1 MSESLM
7 NESPVGESPKM
18 RPPDLGA
25 ESESLLDVEPHLPTL
40 ALIHLAALLGAAVL
54 TILATQVVPG
64 LAGGPLW
71 LIIGG
76 LAAFNVALLVYWR
89 STEPAKLDPRIQPT
103 LLHVQIWLDLI
114 GLTLLL
120 HFAGGAENPFFP
132 FLALPVMM
140 AAALLSRR
148 AAFGYAT
155 AASLLYA
162 LLLVVEFKGWL
173 PHSPATGLF
182 DPLMHLQRTSLVAQ
196 LVALTTICFLIAGA
210 TSVLVGALR
219 RRARELAASKEA
231 AEISAAQLR
240 ALNAQLNA
248 ASLESSHQRGHLDAA
263 YAELQRAYDRLEVR
277 SRHMSELNE
286 QLRAANAEC
295 KHRREELAELN
306 TRLAEAYQRQEN
318 RTEKMRDL
326 NEQLRLANA
335 ECKSRREDLE
345 RLNAEL
351 AHANA
356 KLIELEDVRAQFTLL
371 VTHELRAPVAAVQSY
386 LKLILEGY
394 VPQPKVRETLEK
406 AEKRAMEQL
415 ALISDLLELGRIG
428 SADARGQVQ
437 PVQVEKSLRDQ
448 ADLLAA
454 GARERNITLNLEIGS
469 DLPPVLTNPDQ
480 IKSLWNNLVS
490 NAIKYNRDGGRVD
503 VTLQREGD
511 RLVASV
517 SDTGIGI
524 PPEAMARLF
533 SEFFRADNAKVHSRM
548 GTGLGLSIV
557 KEIVERSGG
566 QITAES
572 ELDKGTTFR
581 FWLPVLSKNLDATS
595 EPEAPVDTAV

>member
-1 MSESLM
+1 MSEAQISESPASDSLM
-7 NESPVGESPKM
+7 V
-18 RPPDLGA
+18 RPPELHAEPGTSHDA
-25 ESESLLDVEPHLPTL
+25 ESHLSTL
-40 ALIHLAALLGAAVL
+40 AVIHLIALLGAAVL
-54 TILATQVVPG
+54 TLLATQLVPG

-71 LIIGG
+71 LIIGA
-76 LAAFNVALLVYWR
+76 LAACNLGLLVYWR
-89 STEPAKLDPRIQPT
+89 SDYPARSDPRLQTI
-103 LLHVQIWLDLI
+103 LLHVQIWLDLV

-140 AAALLSRR
+140 AAALLPRR
-148 AAFGYAT
+148 VAFGYA
-155 AASLLYA
+155 AAATLLYA
-162 LLLVVEFKGWL
+162 LLLWVEFAGWL
-173 PHSPATGLF
+173 PHSPPAGLF
-182 DPLMHLQRTSLVAQ
+182 DPQVHLQRTFLVAQ
-196 LVALTTICFLIAGA
+196 LVALATICFLIAGA

-219 RRARELAASKEA
+219 RRAAELAASKEA
-231 AEISAAQLR
+231 AEVSAAQLR
-240 ALNAQLNA
+240 ELNEQLRA
-248 ASLESSHQRGHLDAA
+248 ASMATTHQRGHLDAA

-306 TRLAEAYQRQEN
+306 TRLAEAYQRQES
-318 RTEKMRDL
+318 RTEHMRDL

-371 VTHELRAPVAAVQSY
+371 VTHELRAPVAAIQSY

-415 ALISDLLELGRIG
+415 ALIADLLELGRIG

-437 PVQVEKSLRDQ
+437 PVQVEKSLREQ
-448 ADLLAA
+448 TDLLAS
-454 GARERNITLNLEIGS
+454 GARERDISINLDVGAE
-469 DLPPVLTNPDQ
+469 LPPVLSNPDQ
-480 IKSLWNNLVS
+480 IKSLWNNLIS

-503 VTLQREGD
+503 VTLRREGG

-581 FWLPVLSKNLDATS
+581 FWLPVMNRDANGT
-595 EPEAPVDTAV
+595 PTTEAAADTV

>member
-1 MSESLM
+1 MSES
-7 NESPVGESPKM
+7 PQM
-18 RPPDLGA
+18 RAPDLNA
-25 ESESLLDVEPHLPTL
+25 ESELLFSAEPHLSAL
-40 ALIHLAALLGAAVL
+40 ALIHLVALLGAAVL
-54 TILATQVVPG
+54 TLLATWIVPG

-71 LIIGG
+71 LIIGV
-76 LAAFNVALLVYWR
+76 LVAYNVALLVLSR
-89 STEPAKLDPRIQPT
+89 STYPARSDPRLLPL
-103 LLHVQIWLDLI
+103 LLHVEIWLDLI
-114 GLTLLL
+114 GMTLLL

-148 AAFGYAT
+148 VAFGYA
-155 AASLLYA
+155 AIASLLYA
-162 LLLVVEFKGWL
+162 LLLVVELNGWL
-173 PHSPATGLF
+173 PHNPPAGLF
-182 DPLMHLQRTSLVAQ
+182 DPQIHVTRTFLVAQ
-196 LVALTTICFLIAGA
+196 GVALATICFLIAGA

-219 RRARELAASKEA
+219 RRAAELAASKEA
-231 AEISAAQLR
+231 AEVSAAQLR

-248 ASLESSHQRGHLDAA
+248 ASTETSHQRGHLDAA

-318 RTEKMRDL
+318 RTEHMRDL

-394 VPQPKVRETLEK
+394 VPQPKMRETLEK

-415 ALISDLLELGRIG
+415 ALIADLLELGRIG

-448 ADLLAA
+448 VDLLAA
-454 GARERNITLNLEIGS
+454 GARERNITVNLDIGS

-503 VTLQREGD
+503 VTLKREGD

-524 PPEAMARLF
+524 PPEAMTRLF
-533 SEFFRADNAKVHSRM
+533 SEFFRADNAKAHSRM

-572 ELDKGTTFR
+572 ALDKGTTFR
-581 FWLPVLSKNLDATS
+581 FWLPVLNKVSNVGQPS
-595 EPEAPVDTAV
+595 EAAASTA

>member
-1 MSESLM
+1 M
-7 NESPVGESPKM
+7 G
-18 RPPDLGA
+18 RC
-25 ESESLLDVEPHLPTL
+25 
-40 ALIHLAALLGAAVL
+40 
-54 TILATQVVPG
+54 
-64 LAGGPLW
+64 AGG
-71 LIIGG
+71 
-76 LAAFNVALLVYWR
+76 
-89 STEPAKLDPRIQPT
+89 
-103 LLHVQIWLDLI
+103 
-114 GLTLLL
+114 
-120 HFAGGAENPFFP
+120 
-132 FLALPVMM
+132 
-140 AAALLSRR
+140 R
-148 AAFGYAT
+148 A
-155 AASLLYA
+155 
-162 LLLVVEFKGWL
+162 
-173 PHSPATGLF
+173 
-182 DPLMHLQRTSLVAQ
+182 
-196 LVALTTICFLIAGA
+196 
-210 TSVLVGALR
+210 
-219 RRARELAASKEA
+219 ELAASKEA

-240 ALNAQLNA
+240 ALNEQLNA

-581 FWLPVLSKNLDATS
+581 FWLPVLSKELDADLGAGSASRYGLICLRCVTS
-595 EPEAPVDTAV
+595 C

>member
-1 MSESLM
+1 MSESHTSESLM
-7 NESPVGESPKM
+7 GETQKV
-18 RPPDLGA
+18 RLPDLNA
-25 ESESLLDVEPHLPTL
+25 ESESLLSAEPHLSTL
-40 ALIHLAALLGAAVL
+40 ALIHLAALLGAALL
-54 TILATQVVPG
+54 TILATQIVPG

-71 LIIGG
+71 LIIGV
-76 LAAFNVALLVYWR
+76 LAAFNAGLLVYWR
-89 STEPAKLDPRIQPT
+89 KTDPAKLDPRMQAL

-132 FLALPVMM
+132 FLALPVIV

-148 AAFGYAT
+148 AAFGYA
-155 AASLLYA
+155 ALASLLYT
-162 LLLVVEFKGWL
+162 LLLGVELNGWI
-173 PHSPATGLF
+173 PHSPPAGLF
-182 DPLMHLQRTSLVAQ
+182 DPLMHLQRAFLAAQ

-210 TSVLVGALR
+210 TSVLVSALR

-231 AEISAAQLR
+231 AEISAAQMR
-240 ALNAQLNA
+240 ELNEQLHA
-248 ASLESSHQRGHLDAA
+248 ASMESSHQRGHLDAA

-306 TRLAEAYQRQEN
+306 TRLAEAYQRQET
-318 RTEKMRDL
+318 RTERMRDL

-345 RLNAEL
+345 RLNTEL

-406 AEKRAMEQL
+406 AERRAMEQL
-415 ALISDLLELGRIG
+415 ALIADLLELGRIG

-437 PVQVEKSLRDQ
+437 SVQVEKSLRDQ
-448 ADLLAA
+448 ADLLAS
-454 GARERNITLNLEIGS
+454 GARERNITINLDIGP
-469 DLPPVLTNPDQ
+469 DLPPVLSNPDQ
-480 IKSLWNNLVS
+480 IKSLWNNLIS
-490 NAIKYNRDGGRVD
+490 NAIKYNRDAGQVD
-503 VTLQREGD
+503 VTLKQEGD

-517 SDTGIGI
+517 RDTGIGI

-581 FWLPVLSKNLDATS
+581 FWLPVMSKEPSAASAPDAT
-595 EPEAPVDTAV
+595 DGTA

>member
-1 MSESLM
+1 M
-7 NESPVGESPKM
+7 NESPVGESPMGEAPKM

-25 ESESLLDVEPHLPTL
+25 ESESVLDVEPHLSTL

-76 LAAFNVALLVYWR
+76 LAAFNVALLVFWR

-173 PHSPATGLF
+173 PHSPPTGLF
-182 DPLMHLQRTSLVAQ
+182 DPQMHLQRTFLVAQ

-219 RRARELAASKEA
+219 RRAAELAASKEA

-469 DLPPVLTNPDQ
+469 DLPPVVTNPDQ

-490 NAIKYNRDGGRVD
+490 NAIKYNRDNGRVD
-503 VTLQREGD
+503 VTLHREGD

>member
-1 MSESLM
+1 M
-7 NESPVGESPKM
+7 
-18 RPPDLGA
+18 
-25 ESESLLDVEPHLPTL
+25 
-40 ALIHLAALLGAAVL
+40 
-54 TILATQVVPG
+54 
-64 LAGGPLW
+64 
-71 LIIGG
+71 
-76 LAAFNVALLVYWR
+76 
-89 STEPAKLDPRIQPT
+89 
-103 LLHVQIWLDLI
+103 QI
-114 GLTLLL
+114 
-120 HFAGGAENPFFP
+120 A
-132 FLALPVMM
+132 
-140 AAALLSRR
+140 
-148 AAFGYAT
+148 
-155 AASLLYA
+155 
-162 LLLVVEFKGWL
+162 
-173 PHSPATGLF
+173 
-182 DPLMHLQRTSLVAQ
+182 
-196 LVALTTICFLIAGA
+196 
-210 TSVLVGALR
+210 
-219 RRARELAASKEA
+219 
-231 AEISAAQLR
+231 
-240 ALNAQLNA
+240 
-248 ASLESSHQRGHLDAA
+248 
-263 YAELQRAYDRLEVR
+263 
-277 SRHMSELNE
+277 
-286 QLRAANAEC
+286 
-295 KHRREELAELN
+295 
-306 TRLAEAYQRQEN
+306 
-318 RTEKMRDL
+318 
-326 NEQLRLANA
+326 
-335 ECKSRREDLE
+335 REDLE

-371 VTHELRAPVAAVQSY
+371 VTHELRVPVAAVQSD

-448 ADLLAA
+448 ADLLNR
-454 GARERNITLNLEIGS
+454 GRNRERNITVNLEIGS

-503 VTLQREGD
+503 VTLQQEGD

-524 PPEAMARLF
+524 PPEAMVRLF
-533 SEFFRADNAKVHSRM
+533 SEFFRADNAKIHSRM

-581 FWLPVLSKNLDATS
+581 FWLPVLSKSLDATS
-595 EPEAPVDTAV
+595 EPEAAGDTTV

>member
-1 MSESLM
+1 MSESHTS
-7 NESPVGESPKM
+7 E
-18 RPPDLGA
+18 PPGLNAEPETLFDA
-25 ESESLLDVEPHLPTL
+25 ESHLSTL
-40 ALIHLAALLGAAVL
+40 ALIHLVALLGAAVL
-54 TILATQVVPG
+54 ILLAARIVPG
-64 LAGGPLW
+64 LASGTLW
-71 LIIGG
+71 LIIGL
-76 LAAFNVALLVYWR
+76 LAAFNAGLLVYWR
-89 STEPAKLDPRIQPT
+89 RTDRARLDPRIKPV
-103 LLHVQIWLDLI
+103 LLHAQIWLDLI

-132 FLALPVMM
+132 FLALPVIV

-148 AAFGYAT
+148 AAFGYA
-155 AASLLYA
+155 ALASLLYA
-162 LLLVVEFKGWL
+162 LLLGVELSGWI
-173 PHSPATGLF
+173 PHSPAAGLF
-182 DPLMHLQRTSLVAQ
+182 DPQLHLQKAFLAAQ
-196 LVALTTICFLIAGA
+196 LVALIAICFLLAGA

-231 AEISAAQLR
+231 AEVSAAQLR
-240 ALNAQLNA
+240 ELNEQLHA
-248 ASLESSHQRGHLDAA
+248 ASMASSHQRGHLDAA

-318 RTEKMRDL
+318 RTERMRDL

-394 VPQPKVRETLEK
+394 VPQAKVRETLEK

-415 ALISDLLELGRIG
+415 ALIADLLELGRIG

-437 PVQVEKSLRDQ
+437 SVQVERSLHEQ
-448 ADLLAA
+448 ADLLAS
-454 GARERNITLNLEIGS
+454 GARERNITLNLDVGP

-480 IKSLWNNLVS
+480 IKSLWNNLIS
-490 NAIKYNRDGGRVD
+490 NAIKYNRDAGQVN
-503 VTLQREGD
+503 VTLQQEGD

-524 PPEAMARLF
+524 PREAMARLF
-533 SEFFRADNAKVHSRM
+533 SEFFRADNAKAHSRM

-572 ELDKGTTFR
+572 ELDKGTTFH
-581 FWLPVLSKNLDATS
+581 FWLPVLKEKAV
-595 EPEAPVDTAV
+595 EAPEVSAVTR

>member
-1 MSESLM
+1 MSES
-7 NESPVGESPKM
+7 PKV
-18 RPPDLGA
+18 RPPDLSA
-25 ESESLLDVEPHLPTL
+25 ESESLLDVETHLSTL

-54 TILATQVVPG
+54 TILALQVVPG

-76 LAAFNVALLVYWR
+76 LVACHAGLLFFWR
-89 STEPAKLDPRIQPT
+89 STYPARSDPRLRPL
-103 LLHVQIWLDLI
+103 LLHGQIWLDLI
-114 GLTLLL
+114 GMTLLL
-120 HFAGGAENPFFP
+120 YFAGGSENPFFP

-155 AASLLYA
+155 VASLLYA
-162 LLLVVEFKGWL
+162 LLLVVEFEGWL
-173 PHSPATGLF
+173 PHRPTTGLF
-182 DPLMHLQRTSLVAQ
+182 GPLTHLQRTSLAAQ
-196 LVALTTICFLIAGA
+196 LVALVTICFLVAGA

-240 ALNAQLNA
+240 ALNEQLNA
-248 ASLESSHQRGHLDAA
+248 ASKETSHQRGHLDAA

-295 KHRREELAELN
+295 KHRREDLAELN

-318 RTEKMRDL
+318 RTERMRDL

-345 RLNAEL
+345 RLNAEF

-415 ALISDLLELGRIG
+415 ALIADLLELGRIG

-437 PVQVEKSLRDQ
+437 PVQVDKSLRDQ
-448 ADLLAA
+448 ADLLAS
-454 GARERNITLNLEIGS
+454 GARERNITVKLDIGS
-469 DLPPVLTNPDQ
+469 DLPPVVTNPDQ
-480 IKSLWNNLVS
+480 IKSLWNNLIS

-503 VTLQREGD
+503 VTLYREGD

-533 SEFFRADNAKVHSRM
+533 SEFFRADNAKTHSRM

-581 FWLPVLSKNLDATS
+581 FWLPVMSKEASAALTPDATDGT
-595 EPEAPVDTAV
+595 V

>member
-1 MSESLM
+1 MSES
-7 NESPVGESPKM
+7 NAGESHPSEPRKV
-18 RPPDLGA
+18 RTPDLSEGA
-25 ESESLLDVEPHLPTL
+25 EPLLNAEPHLSTL

-54 TILATQVVPG
+54 TILATQIVPG
-64 LAGGPLW
+64 LTGGPLW

-76 LAAFNVALLVYWR
+76 LAAFNVALMVYWR
-89 STEPAKLDPRIQPT
+89 SIDRARLDPRIQPV
-103 LLHVQIWLDLI
+103 LLHAQIWLDLI

-132 FLALPVMM
+132 FLALPVMV

-148 AAFGYAT
+148 TAFGYAT
-155 AASLLYA
+155 LASLLYA
-162 LLLVVEFKGWL
+162 LLLGVELKGWL
-173 PHSPATGLF
+173 PHSPPAGLF
-182 DPLMHLQRTSLVAQ
+182 DPQMHLQRAFLAAQ
-196 LVALTTICFLIAGA
+196 LVALIAICFLIAGA

-219 RRARELAASKEA
+219 RRAREIAASKEA
-231 AEISAAQLR
+231 AEISAAQMRELNEQLR
-240 ALNAQLNA
+240 A
-248 ASLESSHQRGHLDAA
+248 ASRESSHQRGHLDAA

-306 TRLAEAYQRQEN
+306 TRLAEAYQRQET
-318 RTEKMRDL
+318 RTERMRDL

-345 RLNAEL
+345 RLNTEL

-406 AEKRAMEQL
+406 AERRAMEQL
-415 ALISDLLELGRIG
+415 ALIADLLELGRIG

-448 ADLLAA
+448 ADLLAS
-454 GARERNITLNLEIGS
+454 GARERNIAVTLDIGS

-480 IKSLWNNLVS
+480 IKSLWNNLIS
-490 NAIKYNRDGGRVD
+490 NAIKYNRDAGQVN
-503 VTLQREGD
+503 VTLQQEGD

-581 FWLPVLSKNLDATS
+581 FWLPVLSKVPNAAS
-595 EPEAPVDTAV
+595 EPEAAVDPV

>member
-1 MSESLM
+1 
-7 NESPVGESPKM
+7 
-18 RPPDLGA
+18 
-25 ESESLLDVEPHLPTL
+25 
-40 ALIHLAALLGAAVL
+40 
-54 TILATQVVPG
+54 
-64 LAGGPLW
+64 
-71 LIIGG
+71 
-76 LAAFNVALLVYWR
+76 
-89 STEPAKLDPRIQPT
+89 
-103 LLHVQIWLDLI
+103 VQIWLDLI

-120 HFAGGAENPFFP
+120 HFAGGAENPFYP
-132 FLALPVMM
+132 FLAFPVMV

-148 AAFGYAT
+148 AAFGYAIL
-155 AASLLYA
+155 ASLLYA
-162 LLLVVEFKGWL
+162 LLLGAEFKGWL
-173 PHSPATGLF
+173 SHSPPGGLF
-182 DPLMHLQRTSLVAQ
+182 DPLLHFQKTFLAAQ
-196 LVALTTICFLIAGA
+196 LVALTAICFLLAGA
-210 TSVLVGALR
+210 TSILVGALR

-231 AEISAAQLR
+231 AEISAAQMR
-240 ALNAQLNA
+240 ELNEQVRA
-248 ASLESSHQRGHLDAA
+248 ASMASSHQRGHLDAA

-318 RTEKMRDL
+318 RTERMRDL

-335 ECKSRREDLE
+335 ECKARREDLE

-406 AEKRAMEQL
+406 AERRAMEQL
-415 ALISDLLELGRIG
+415 ALIADLLELGRIG

-448 ADLLAA
+448 ADLLVA
-454 GARERNITLNLEIGS
+454 GARERNITVNLDIGS

-490 NAIKYNRDGGRVD
+490 NAIKYNRDGGSVD
-503 VTLQREGD
+503 VSLQREGD
-511 RLVASV
+511 RLTASV

-572 ELDKGTTFR
+572 ELGKGTTFR
-581 FWLPVLSKNLDATS
+581 FWLPVLNKEPIADPA
-595 EPEAPVDTAV
+595 PEAPAATD